1 MIGKYGKFEG
11 NRLNK
16 YGGHLG
22 TTFGKYGK
30 RWETHE
36 KLLVYWDDICCKNV
50 LLRIAEIIIGM
61 MIEI

>member
-1 MIGKYGKFEG
+1 MIGKYKKFEG
-11 NRLNK
+11 NRLKK

-36 KLLVYWDDICCKNV
+36 KILVYWDDIWELFGNIIARMCC
-50 LLRIAEIIIGM
+50 
-61 MIEI
+61 